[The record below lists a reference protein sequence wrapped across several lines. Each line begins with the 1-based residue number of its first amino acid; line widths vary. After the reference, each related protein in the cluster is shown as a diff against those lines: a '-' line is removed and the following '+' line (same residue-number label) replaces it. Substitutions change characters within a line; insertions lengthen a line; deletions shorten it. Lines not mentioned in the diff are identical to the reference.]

1 MKRSFSV
8 ESILI
13 ILGIVILVIHTLRG
27 TISLIVPS
35 DLKAYP
41 GIPIVTEDP
50 IRHEQLSI
58 DQIVH
63 SSDMIYILYDHYCVV
78 SAFTHEGEYA
88 YTISAYSHNNGSAHI
103 RVVDEKLYLMDKRQN
118 LYRFSGKEF
127 LSYTPK
133 EKLSPYEKSLDFT
146 QQSARFVLKGSSIY
160 EVRPTG
166 ETTLTV
172 KRPAILWL
180 FQDMPRLWSTLL
192 LISCHAVLILVY
204 QKPEKKGNLKPH
216 KTGQDRGRFGVF

>member
-1 MKRSFSV
+1 MKNNLRL
-8 ESILI
+8 ELILRLLGMVL
-13 ILGIVILVIHTLRG
+13 LGIEFLLH

-103 RVVDEKLYLMDKRQN
+103 RVVDEQLYLMDERQN
-118 LYRFSGKEF
+118 LYRFSGKKF

-133 EKLSPYEKSLDFT
+133 EKLSPYERSLDFT

-160 EVRPTG
+160 EIHPTG
-166 ETTLTV
+166 ETTLAV
-172 KRPAILWL
+172 KRPAILWV
-180 FQDMPRLWSTLL
+180 FQDTPRLWSTIF
-192 LISCHAVLILVY
+192 LIVYHAVIIFLY
-204 QKPEKKGNLKPH
+204 QKPEKKEKGKLTPH
-216 KTGQDRGRFGVF
+216 K